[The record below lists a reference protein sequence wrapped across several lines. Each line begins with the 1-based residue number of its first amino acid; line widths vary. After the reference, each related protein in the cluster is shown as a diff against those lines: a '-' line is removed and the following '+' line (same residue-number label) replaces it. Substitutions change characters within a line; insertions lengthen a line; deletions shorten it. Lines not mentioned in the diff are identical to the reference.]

1 MKVHKILALTLA
13 MALSICAIPT
23 TIAEAKGE
31 TWTIPGDN
39 TYHLDGTAVVI
50 KVEGETLH
58 VTGTGAVPSYD
69 YWSLNERP
77 WRLKG
82 VSVIQIDSTIT
93 SIGSYAFANMDK
105 VNRIIMGTSTF
116 IEDTTTFSK
125 IAYKPIFRISD
136 TGVTTQMI
144 GNIPYTSLD
153 SIAAFAQSN
162 TNGACYIFDTNA
174 KAAAFQTM
182 TNPTIPLVYSA
193 ADSNAPW
200 NNVENNGNGNV
211 VTRLCYMAPD
221 NVDHSY
227 IVTGQ
232 MRYQGRACYEV
243 YSAFL
248 EDYTFACSLRINVTK
263 SGKEISKT
271 DQTYK
276 YIIDIPKKY
285 QNLGTSYRLIGI
297 GAGQVYI
304 FDDMDSNPATLT
316 YETDMPTMT
325 FGLVYK

>member
-39 TYHLDGTAVVI
+39 TYHLDGTDVVI

-174 KAAAFQTM
+174 KGCC
-182 TNPTIPLVYSA
+182 I
-193 ADSNAPW
+193 
-200 NNVENNGNGNV
+200 
-211 VTRLCYMAPD
+211 PD
-221 NVDHSY
+221 NDEPYNSSC
-227 IVTGQ
+227 I
-232 MRYQGRACYEV
+232 
-243 YSAFL
+243 L
-248 EDYTFACSLRINVTK
+248 CSRF
-263 SGKEISKT
+263 
-271 DQTYK
+271 Q
-276 YIIDIPKKY
+276 
-285 QNLGTSYRLIGI
+285 R
-297 GAGQVYI
+297 
-304 FDDMDSNPATLT
+304 
-316 YETDMPTMT
+316 TME
-325 FGLVYK
+325 

>member
-1 MKVHKILALTLA
+1 
-13 MALSICAIPT
+13 
-23 TIAEAKGE
+23 
-31 TWTIPGDN
+31 
-39 TYHLDGTAVVI
+39 
-50 KVEGETLH
+50 
-58 VTGTGAVPSYD
+58 
-69 YWSLNERP
+69 
-77 WRLKG
+77 
-82 VSVIQIDSTIT
+82 
-93 SIGSYAFANMDK
+93 
-105 VNRIIMGTSTF
+105 MGTSTF

-276 YIIDIPKKY
+276 YIIDIHTILSTAGHTGYIECQVIAFSDMPGGAK
-285 QNLGTSYRLIGI
+285 TSEPVIMLSFGVVGLVEKTVVRRIQTTCDASSFKLTVTVIQISISIHFTTAVINVATRLIPTIRI
-297 GAGQVYI
+297 GSDFHASVITGFPVILQYNI
-304 FDDMDSNPATLT
+304 DNTGCTLRAISGRRVGNNF
-316 YETDMPTMT
+316 YLLDIS
-325 FGLVYK
+325 GRHHIQNIRLVISR

>member
-39 TYHLDGTAVVI
+39 TYHLDGTDVVI

-93 SIGSYAFANMDK
+93 SIGSYAFANMDT
-105 VNRIIMGTSTF
+105 VNRVVMSTSTF

-162 TNGACYIFDTNA
+162 TNGMLYF
-174 KAAAFQTM
+174 
-182 TNPTIPLVYSA
+182 
-193 ADSNAPW
+193 
-200 NNVENNGNGNV
+200 
-211 VTRLCYMAPD
+211 
-221 NVDHSY
+221 
-227 IVTGQ
+227 
-232 MRYQGRACYEV
+232 
-243 YSAFL
+243 
-248 EDYTFACSLRINVTK
+248 
-263 SGKEISKT
+263 
-271 DQTYK
+271 
-276 YIIDIPKKY
+276 
-285 QNLGTSYRLIGI
+285 
-297 GAGQVYI
+297 
-304 FDDMDSNPATLT
+304 
-316 YETDMPTMT
+316 
-325 FGLVYK
+325 